1 MGVHSN
7 GVRHGMFSYRDIT
20 AESALDWCFKRL
32 DSWCG
37 VGIVSNSVI
46 A

>member
-1 MGVHSN
+1 MGVDSK
-7 GVRHGMFSYRDIT
+7 GVISGMFSYRDIT

-37 VGIVSNSVI
+37 VGIVSNSVV

>member
-1 MGVHSN
+1 MGVDSN
-7 GVRHGMFSYRDIT
+7 GVISGMFSYRDIT
-20 AESALDWCFKRL
+20 EEYALDWCFKRL

-37 VGIVSNSVI
+37 VGIVSNSVV